1 MSESDC
7 RTSQCYFT
15 SRTIVHRVVAL
26 FGSLFCGLLLLPT
39 TATADEKLWAL
50 LQAGGQVVLIRH
62 SLTTPGAGDPPAM
75 KLDDCST
82 QRNLV
87 DEGRL
92 HARAVGAAFQA
103 RNVPVDRV
111 LSSPWCRCIET
122 ARLAFGRAE
131 VSESL
136 SNLFG
141 RPENQAVQVRAMRRL
156 ISEFRGSGNLI
167 LVSHGS
173 TIAALTGIAPGP
185 SELVVVTPGAGGEL
199 LVAGRLVAHSN

>member
-7 RTSQCYFT
+7 QTSQSHFT
-15 SRTIVHRVVAL
+15 SRTIVHRIVASL
-26 FGSLFCGLLLLPT
+26 GGLFCGLLLLPT
-39 TATADEKLWAL
+39 AATADEKLWAL

-62 SLTTPGAGDPPAM
+62 SLTTPGVGDPPAM

-87 DEGRL
+87 DEGRR
-92 HARAVGAAFQA
+92 HAREVGAAFKA
-103 RNVPVDRV
+103 RNVPVDSV

-141 RPENQAVQVRAMRRL
+141 RPENQARAVACNAQVDWRVPRKREFDTRIARFNHRRVDGH
-156 ISEFRGSGNLI
+156 SSWHVR
-167 LVSHGS
+167 
-173 TIAALTGIAPGP
+173 TGRRHA
-185 SELVVVTPGAGGEL
+185 
-199 LVAGRLVAHSN
+199 AGRR

>member
-7 RTSQCYFT
+7 QTSQCHFT
-15 SRTIVHRVVAL
+15 SRTIVHRIVVSL
-26 FGSLFCGLLLLPT
+26 GSLFCGLLLLPT
-39 TATADEKLWAL
+39 TATADEKLWGL

-62 SLTTPGAGDPPAM
+62 SLTTPGVGDPPAM
-75 KLDDCST
+75 NLDDCST

-87 DEGRL
+87 DQGRR
-92 HARAVGAAFQA
+92 HAREVGAAFKA
-103 RNVPVDRV
+103 RNVPVDSV

-141 RPENQAVQVRAMRRL
+141 RPENQAAQLRAMRRL
-156 ISEFRGSGNLI
+156 IGEFRGSGNLI

-173 TIAALTGIAPGP
+173 TIAALTGIAPGT
-185 SELVVVTPGAGGEL
+185 SELVVVTPRVGGEL
-199 LVAGRLVAHSN
+199 TVAGRLVAHSN